1 MQGFRDIEEQQMC
14 RRNIYNQGMTISGW
28 ARKYKFNR
36 NTVVNV
42 LYREAG
48 ISTAQSPYMVGVGKQ
63 IMEQLKTD
71 GLI

>member
-42 LYREAG
+42 LYRDAG
-48 ISTAQSPYMVGVGKQ
+48 ISNNLSGIGKQ
-63 IMEQLKTD
+63 IMEQLKMD